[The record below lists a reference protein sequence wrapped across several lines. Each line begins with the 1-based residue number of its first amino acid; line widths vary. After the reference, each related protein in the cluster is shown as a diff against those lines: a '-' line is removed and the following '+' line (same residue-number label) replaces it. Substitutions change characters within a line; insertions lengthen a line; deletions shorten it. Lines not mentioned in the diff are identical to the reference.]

1 MNNFDSIQVR
11 FENTE
16 FFPSPLAN
24 TKVVPFV
31 DSYFEILKSVVN
43 DVKTEY
49 FWFFSGFINM
59 KNMDMDYIPEQHEKD
74 QIHVWYNTH
83 PKGGTN
89 KEGNVMLVPTKKF
102 KEQMGDLQYLSD
114 FKDINYHMHSN
125 LYQAIISKIA
135 FDLSDLVSPHNQNE
149 QYYSWLFNV
158 DLASKLVPNFYP
170 SFWEGVKIYS
180 WGATKD
186 IMLVP
191 KQTIENFHDIKQQQ
205 HFELEYPVKKMDVVD
220 LKEDSALGYVDAA
233 ARSTTGY
240 FFIVPPGGKI
250 PDNFDFNFQPD
261 RMAKPSHYIFDG
273 PVYLCNKKICL
284 DVKNPG
290 FDPRLAIKL

>member
-1 MNNFDSIQVR
+1 
-11 FENTE
+11 
-16 FFPSPLAN
+16 
-24 TKVVPFV
+24 
-31 DSYFEILKSVVN
+31 
-43 DVKTEY
+43 
-49 FWFFSGFINM
+49 
-59 KNMDMDYIPEQHEKD
+59 
-74 QIHVWYNTH
+74 
-83 PKGGTN
+83 
-89 KEGNVMLVPTKKF
+89 
-102 KEQMGDLQYLSD
+102 
-114 FKDINYHMHSN
+114 MHSN

-135 FDLSDLVSPHNQNE
+135 FDLSDLVSPYNQNK

-240 FFIVPPGGKI
+240 FFIVPPDGKI